1 MKLVFS
7 HHSKGSV
14 LVFSLVILLLI
25 ELTAMT
31 MVSSINITSHILRNH
46 EKKQAID
53 RDADNLINYVITNKN
68 YFLGYSDYINAQG
81 NFEIAIPDYVVAAPR
96 SGRIAEFECID
107 CASSYPMKLSKAELM
122 TLDDTHW
129 TLKIEVSDLQIGSK
143 VAVGQGLWI
152 RIHSHPESLT
162 NQNKELH
169 STDAMGMS
177 VQTTWWYSQ
186 PLTINHIR

>member
-1 MKLVFS
+1 M
-7 HHSKGSV
+7 
-14 LVFSLVILLLI
+14 I
-25 ELTAMT
+25 
-31 MVSSINITSHILRNH
+31 SSINITSHVLRNH

-81 NFEIAIPDYVVAAPR
+81 NFEIPIPDYVVAAPR

-107 CASSYPMKLSKAELM
+107 CASSYPMTLSEAELM

-152 RIHSHPESLT
+152 RIHSYPESLT
-162 NQNKELH
+162 YQNKEVH